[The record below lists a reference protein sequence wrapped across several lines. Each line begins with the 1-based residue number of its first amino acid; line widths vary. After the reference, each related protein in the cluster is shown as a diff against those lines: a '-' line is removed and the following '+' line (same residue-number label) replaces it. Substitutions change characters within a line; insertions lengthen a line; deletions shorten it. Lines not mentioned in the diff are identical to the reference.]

1 MLRWFVSLQLA
12 EYTHLFGANEE
23 SAWLDTI
30 DKRYTWLKRHL
41 IEFEERF
48 GRLFPPDW
56 EVSERIAVEFC
67 HVTRCDRR
75 ARVRG
80 GGVTVLPT
88 FFE

>member
-1 MLRWFVSLQLA
+1 MALQLA
-12 EYTHLFGANEE
+12 EYTHLFGSTEE

-48 GRLFPPDW
+48 GRLFPPEW

-67 HVTRCDRR
+67 HVTRYEDRI
-75 ARVRG
+75 G
-80 GGVTVLPT
+80 
-88 FFE
+88 